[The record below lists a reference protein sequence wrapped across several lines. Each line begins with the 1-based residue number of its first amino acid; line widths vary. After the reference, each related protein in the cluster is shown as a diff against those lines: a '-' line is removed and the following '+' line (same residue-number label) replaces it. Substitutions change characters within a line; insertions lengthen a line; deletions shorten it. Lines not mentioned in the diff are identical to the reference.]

1 MKARTCDYLIDF
13 WAASSA
19 KVSGHSKFE
28 LEQSLKFARKALLA
42 FLLAVVSYLAIA
54 AAWAWVAFPS
64 AAQGLPQASA
74 MPLSPRQ
81 VEILLKVEDPDF
93 FYHSG
98 LSAWSGQG
106 LATITSSLAR
116 SVYLGDTQ
124 FDGAT
129 GAFQR
134 FYRGAFDCCKKI
146 DIGRD
151 VMALVLDHKLDKSQ
165 QLAAYA
171 ALVYLGTQEGKQV
184 RGFENAAMSYYG
196 KPLDLL
202 TEPEFVGL
210 VAMIKAPNLY
220 HPVKNP
226 TQFVQRLVQVNA
238 QLQNE

>member
-1 MKARTCDYLIDF
+1 M
-13 WAASSA
+13 
-19 KVSGHSKFE
+19 
-28 LEQSLKFARKALLA
+28 LA
-42 FLLAVVSYLAIA
+42 FLLAVASYLAIA

-64 AAQGLPQASA
+64 AARGLPQAGL

-81 VEILLKVEDPDF
+81 VEILLKIEDPGF
-93 FYHSG
+93 FNHRG

-116 SVYLGDTQ
+116 SVYLGDTRL
-124 FDGAT
+124 DGAT

-134 FYRGAFDCCKKI
+134 FYRGVFDCCKKI

-151 VMALVLDHKLDKSQ
+151 VMALVLDHKLDKQ
-165 QLAAYA
+165 RQLAAYA

-184 RGFENAAMSYYG
+184 HGFEDAAISYYG
-196 KPLDLL
+196 KALDLL

-220 HPVKNP
+220 HPVNNP
-226 TQFVQRLVQVNA
+226 TRFVQRLVQVNA
-238 QLQNE
+238 QLRNDDVIK